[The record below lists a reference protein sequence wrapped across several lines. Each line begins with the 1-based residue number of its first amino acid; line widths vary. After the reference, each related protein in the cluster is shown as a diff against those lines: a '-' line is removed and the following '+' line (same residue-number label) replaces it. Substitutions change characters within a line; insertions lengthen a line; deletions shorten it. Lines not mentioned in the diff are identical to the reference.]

1 MWLWILWFCPLVK
14 TVYSISVCIH
24 LVSFSI
30 PVFVLISDSVIFTVK
45 GQNSAVIYI
54 IYIHMYPQLS
64 AFKRCSSHKIYKL
77 YTIHILLKLPGLASL
92 SYVLMKSINYIK
104 HIQAMPYFLLH
115 KSTFI
120 WLCMFFNYMDDSK
133 SSKIIDIRL
142 VWG

>member
-1 MWLWILWFCPLVK
+1 MIENVTLNIVVSPISNDCIQYISFILDPQN
-14 TVYSISVCIH
+14 
-24 LVSFSI
+24 
-30 PVFVLISDSVIFTVK
+30 VFVLISDSVIFTVK

-77 YTIHILLKLPGLASL
+77 YRIHILLKLPGLASL

-142 VWG
+142 V